1 MKENTW
7 LMLKLLQKGR
17 REMDKKEI
25 LKKMK
30 ALTSKTVDQG
40 ATEAEAIAAAYL
52 LKNLQDKYQ
61 VTLTELDVTEAEYVT
76 KNFDCGVTSYY
87 RSPMHRVINCFASIR
102 RFCKIKGI
110 CRGNKLEFFGEP
122 HNVENALYM
131 ISMIRNAMDIEFNRY
146 MTSEEYQYERA
157 FASPNSI
164 RATFH
169 NAMSERISKRLKQMA
184 IDMDRVANA
193 NAPKSS
199 NGVSLVVV
207 ADQQLNHYH
216 KVLYPN
222 LRTRR
227 TSNTQNVGGA
237 REAGRSAGDRTSLN
251 KGVGS
256 GSNGSTLTLG
266 RG

>member
-1 MKENTW
+1 
-7 LMLKLLQKGR
+7 
-17 REMDKKEI
+17 MDKKEI

-146 MTSEEYQYERA
+146 MTSEEY
-157 FASPNSI
+157 
-164 RATFH
+164 
-169 NAMSERISKRLKQMA
+169 
-184 IDMDRVANA
+184 
-193 NAPKSS
+193 
-199 NGVSLVVV
+199 
-207 ADQQLNHYH
+207 
-216 KVLYPN
+216 
-222 LRTRR
+222 
-227 TSNTQNVGGA
+227 
-237 REAGRSAGDRTSLN
+237 
-251 KGVGS
+251 
-256 GSNGSTLTLG
+256 
-266 RG
+266 